1 MRFLF
6 VLLIAPLLCAHPE
19 HQHYSADPFRQLE
32 EILPTPTE
40 TRLASGAPGSKYWQ
54 QRADYV
60 IDITLDEVAKTISGS
75 VQIDYYNNSPHAL
88 DYLWIQL
95 DRNRFRPESAG
106 HQTREAPNLDD
117 QTYEQFGRLLYE
129 KELDGSYK
137 ISSITGAD
145 EAPLQHS
152 IVGTMMRLDLPHP
165 LAPGEKTKF
174 KIVYSFTLN
183 DRLKSWARSGYE
195 VFPEDGHALFQV
207 AQFFPRM
214 AAYTDVTGW
223 QNKPFLGRG
232 EFALEFGDYQVSITV
247 PADHIVASTGVLQ
260 NPEKVLTETQ
270 RERLKTAETA
280 VEPVMIVTPEETATA
295 ISGEA
300 ATDTSTWIFEAENV
314 RDFAFA
320 SSRRFIWDGMQHRI
334 KGSGKPVWAMSYY
347 PPEAEPLWSKYSTHS
362 VAHTLDVYSRLTFDY
377 PYPVCLSV
385 HGKIWGMEYPMITFN
400 GGRPDED
407 GTYTERLKKA
417 LISVIIHEVGHIWF
431 PMIVNS
437 DERQWTWMD
446 EGLNS
451 FLQSVAEEEWSDEPY
466 NVPSLPVDIG
476 SYMKSSHQRPIM
488 TNSES
493 LLQFGNN
500 AYAKP
505 AAALTVLR
513 ETVMGR
519 EAFDY
524 AFRKYSTRWAFKSPS
539 PADFFRTMEDAS
551 GMDLDWFWRGWFYTT
566 LHVDMTIGE
575 VVKYQLDSRDLAA
588 EKQRGRDE
596 LEEDKATNLTHQR
609 NADLPKY
616 TSTRPSL
623 EDFYTS
629 YDQFSIT
636 EKQQKEHDEEL
647 AELTDEERALLA
659 SQKHFYTIEIHNKGG
674 LVSPIPLK
682 ATTASGKVEEFRIPA
697 EIWKQHTDKIQ
708 WLLVLDEEL
717 ASLEI
722 DPLRETADVDHDNNT
737 YPNQPRVEHFKLK
750 PKEEKPNPIRD
761 SREAEKE
768 KAEEAAKEANEE
780 EE

>member
-1 MRFLF
+1 MR
-6 VLLIAPLLCAHPE
+6 LLILLLLAPRLWAHPD
-19 HQHYSADPFRQLE
+19 HNYAADPFRQLE
-32 EILPTPTE
+32 EILPTPTG
-40 TRLASGAPGSKYWQ
+40 TRTASGAPGRDYWQ
-54 QRADYV
+54 QRADYEIAV
-60 IDITLDEVAKTISGS
+60 TLDEVEK
-75 VQIDYYNNSPHAL
+75 QITGELTLTYHNNSPDTL

-95 DRNRFRPESAG
+95 DRNRFDPHSAG
-106 HQTREAPNLDD
+106 HQTREAPDLND
-117 QTYEQFGRLLYE
+117 QTYDRFGQLMYE
-129 KELDGSYK
+129 REFDGGYK
-137 ISSITGAD
+137 IASVTDDEGA
-145 EAPLQHS
+145 ALPHT
-152 IVGTMMRLDLPHP
+152 IVETMMRIDLPAP
-165 LAPGEKTKF
+165 LASGARTSVQ
-174 KIVYSFTLN
+174 IAYSFTIN

-195 VFPEDGHALFQV
+195 TFPEDGHDLFQI
-207 AQFFPRM
+207 AQFFPRV
-214 AAYTDVTGW
+214 AAYTDNAGW
-223 QNKPFLGRG
+223 QHKQFLGRG

-260 NPEKVLTETQ
+260 NPEKVLTEAQ

-280 VEPVMIVTPEETATA
+280 VEPVMIVTPEEAATA

-300 ATDTSTWIFEAENV
+300 ATDTSTWVFKAENV

-446 EGLNS
+446 EGINS
-451 FLQSVAEEEWSDEPY
+451 FLQAVAEEEWSDEPY
-466 NVPSLPVDIG
+466 NVPSLPVAIG
-476 SYMKSSHQRPIM
+476 SYMKSQNQRPIM

-513 ETVMGR
+513 ETIMGR
-519 EAFDY
+519 EAFDFAMKKY
-524 AFRKYSTRWAFKSPS
+524 AQRWAFKRPS

-566 LHVDMTIGE
+566 LHVDLAVGT
-575 VVKYQLDSRDLAA
+575 VTKFDLDDRDLEKEAA
-588 EKQRGRDE
+588 RNREKDE
-596 LEEDKATNLTHQR
+596 KDQATNLTHQR
-609 NADLPKY
+609 NVDLPKY
-616 TSTRPSL
+616 TDGKEWLT
-623 EDFYTS
+623 DFYDT
-629 YDQFSIT
+629 YDRFSISDDDRADLA
-636 EKQQKEHDEEL
+636 KEL
-647 AELTDEERALLA
+647 AELTDDELALFLVD
-659 SQKHFYTIEIHNKGG
+659 QHFYTVEIINRSG
-674 LVSPIPLK
+674 LVSPVPLTVTLESG
-682 ATTASGKVEEFRIPA
+682 ATESLRIPA
-697 EIWKQHTDKIQ
+697 EVWKLHTQKIDY
-708 WLLVLDEEL
+708 LLVLDEPL
-717 ASLEI
+717 ASLEL
-722 DPLRETADVDHDNNT
+722 DPQRETADVDHSNNT
-737 YPNQPRVEHFKLK
+737 YPVLPETKRFQLK
-750 PKEEKPNPIRD
+750 PREEKPNPMRD
-761 SREAEKE
+761 AMP
-768 KAEEAAKEANEE
+768 AIGQP
-780 EE
+780 